1 MPIRLV
7 TRVRLVLCGLVLA
20 VFAAGLASAQN
31 INFNLFGTSNGQ
43 SYNLPND
50 QAVTFSTTVGTQ
62 QVLTVKATYTGN
74 TQATIV
80 QLPQMSG
87 STEFT
92 EMSGVTLGEM
102 FTPGQSFTFTITY
115 SPTNSSQAEAEF
127 SVLYTEPTGPGGAA
141 AENGILLPLIG
152 TAPNFVLFYVLQSNG
167 NAVPISSGETIPFG
181 NVQINTTS
189 EANLDILNTGSGTGY
204 IIGITGPPTGS
215 PFMLDNLPLATPQTP
230 FGVASGMEEP
240 LLIEYTPTA
249 AQTDKAQIVITYL
262 GGATATVNLQG
273 TGITSTF
280 TYTYVVQGVSTTV
293 ENNGTITFLG
303 ANVGSTSGLIVQAKN
318 TGTASGTISSVGTQG
333 PFTLTNPVVTPA
345 TLTPGESFSV
355 PLTFTPTQV
364 GSQTGELAI
373 GNAFFILKGSGLGS
387 NLTYSYKSNGSTTTV
402 NPATGGEVFF
412 NPIAVGQ
419 SESITFTIANSGTLP
434 ATVSLIGT
442 SPSNGPFS
450 VSPPA
455 LPTVLAAGKTL
466 SFPVTFT
473 PTINGIS
480 TGSSLV
486 VNSTSIPLAGNATV
500 PATLPSYTI
509 TGPSGSVQPSTS
521 YNVGL
526 TLSKGYSLDL
536 TGTLTITT
544 EGSFGSDPAVQFAT
558 GSAAGNRVVDFTIP
572 ANTTAADFAGQ
583 GSEIPLQTGTVAE
596 TVTLTPTFTTTG
608 GLSVTP
614 AAPPTLQFSIP
625 AEAPV
630 LVNAQVVNETA
641 NSFELVV
648 TGYSTT
654 RSLNSLNVTFTPA
667 TGFNIQTTTTSIPLG
682 QASTA
687 WFGSETSA
695 QYGGLFSITMP
706 FVLQGTVPKGDTLI
720 QTVATVTATVSNSV
734 GTSGSQAAS
743 VQ

>member
-1 MPIRLV
+1 MPFRLV
-7 TRVRLVLCGLVLA
+7 TRAWLVLYGLVLA
-20 VFAAGLASAQN
+20 VFAASLASAQTSD
-31 INFNLFGTSNGQ
+31 FYLFATSNGQ
-43 SYNLPND
+43 SYILTND
-50 QAVTFSTTVGTQ
+50 QPVGFSTTAGTT

-80 QLPQMSG
+80 QLPQLTG

-115 SPTNSSQAEAEF
+115 SPINASAANATF
-127 SVLYTEPTGPGGAA
+127 TILYTEPTGPGGAA
-141 AENGILLPLIG
+141 AENGILLPLEG

-167 NAVPISSGETIPFG
+167 NEISIPSGGTIPFG
-181 NVQINTTS
+181 DVQINTTS
-189 EANLDILNTGSGTGY
+189 EANLGILNTGSGTGY

-215 PFMLDNLPLATPQTP
+215 PFMLDNQPLATPQTP
-230 FGVASGMEEP
+230 FPVASGMEEP

-249 AQTDKAQIVITYL
+249 AETDKAQIVITYL
-262 GGATATVNLQG
+262 GGATATINLLG
-273 TGITSTF
+273 NGITSTF
-280 TYTYVVQGVSTTV
+280 TYKYVAPGGKSTTV
-293 ENNGTITFLG
+293 QNGGTITFPG
-303 ANVGSTSGLIVQAKN
+303 ANVGSTSGLILQVKN

-345 TLTPGESFSV
+345 TLTVGETFSV
-355 PLTFTPTQV
+355 PLTFTATTV
-364 GSQTGELAI
+364 GPQTGELAV
-373 GNAFFILKGSGLGS
+373 GNAFFTLDGSGLGP
-387 NLTYSYKSNGSTTTV
+387 NLTYSYKSNGISTTV

-473 PTINGIS
+473 PTVNGIS

-486 VNSTSIPLAGNATV
+486 VNSTLIPLAGNATA
-500 PATLPSYTI
+500 PQTLPSYTI
-509 TGPSGSVQPSTS
+509 TGPSGSVSPSTS
-521 YNVGL
+521 ENIGL

-544 EGSFGSDPAVQFAT
+544 AGAFASDPAVEFDT
-558 GSAAGNRVVDFTIP
+558 GSRTVDFTIP
-572 ANTTAADFAGQ
+572 ANTTSADFAGQ
-583 GSEIPLQTGTVAE
+583 GSEILLQTGTVAE
-596 TVTLTPTFTTTG
+596 TVTLAPTFTTTG

-614 AAPPTLQFSIP
+614 ASPTTLQFSIP
-625 AEAPV
+625 AAAPV
-630 LVNAQVVNETA
+630 LQTAQVANESA
-641 NSFELVV
+641 NSFDLVV

-654 RSLNSLNVTFTPA
+654 RSLSSLNVTFTPA
-667 TGFNIQTTTTSIPLG
+667 TGFNLQTTTTSIPLG

-687 WFGSETSA
+687 WFGSQASE
-695 QYGGLFSITMP
+695 QFGGLFSITMP
-706 FVLQGTVPKGDTLI
+706 FVLQGTVPKGDTLL
-720 QTVATVTATVSNSV
+720 QTIATVTATVSNSM
-734 GTSGSQAAS
+734 GTSGPQAAS